1 MKNDNLNEYLAV
13 ISPDERVSS
22 DVMEMKLRC
31 KEKFGS
37 TSAIYSRAHLTIFN
51 IIQPALNEERLIKCL
66 ERNIEKINPFKINL
80 NGIDNFSNNSAVL
93 YVKLE
98 DEKEFYD
105 LSQNIREFTRSVLK
119 SIKGYPPRFT
129 YKGHITIAKDI
140 PNAIFPKVW
149 ESLKNLEYQSST
161 TASGIVLLKRPFTYL
176 SSSYEV
182 VGNYSFLGKGHF
194 DPQMS
199 LF

>member
-1 MKNDNLNEYLAV
+1 MKF
-13 ISPDERVSS
+13 
-22 DVMEMKLRC
+22 RC
-31 KEKFGS
+31 KDEFGLLS
-37 TSAIYSRAHLTIFN
+37 SIYSKAHLTIFN
-51 IIQPALNEERLIKCL
+51 SIQSTLNEERLIKCL

-80 NGIDNFSNNSAVL
+80 NGFDYFSNSSSVL
-93 YVKLE
+93 YMKLE
-98 DEKEFYD
+98 NEKEFFNM
-105 LSQNIREFTRSVLK
+105 SQNIREFTRPVLK
-119 SIKGYPPRFT
+119 SINGYPPRFT

-161 TASGIVLLKRPFTYL
+161 TASGILLLRRPFTYL

-182 VGNYSFLGKGHF
+182 VGNYFFLGKG
-194 DPQMS
+194 PSETQMS